1 MTAFTPAQIPPSVD
15 TFEKL
20 NAWSSMVLN
29 IINPDLEAIEGP
41 GSPVKSSQFG
51 IFKIDQTGNT
61 NAFSR
66 QSFQLQDDFAYYI
79 EITQKL
85 QITVRLELGSML
97 GTVLLAN
104 LLLTS
109 IVFGEVLK
117 QM

>member
-66 QSFQLQDDFAYYI
+66 QSFQLQDDFAYY
-79 EITQKL
+79 EGPL
-85 QITVRLELGSML
+85 YETVKEFSTSSAPSEL
-97 GTVLLAN
+97 TA
-104 LLLTS
+104 
-109 IVFGEVLK
+109 
-117 QM
+117 